1 MDKNHSNDHFMIPH
15 GVVIEFMVLDISRIG
30 LIIGVMLFLL
40 RKSMKIGHVMLISSF
55 ALAIL
60 YGMDASG
67 MVLALRKAATGRITI
82 TLLLS
87 LSLIRVF
94 EMVLREQNILSGMMD
109 IIKNSF
115 RFRKAMMISMPLL
128 IGMLPSLG
136 GAYFSAPMVREATEG
151 TNMSNEEKAFI
162 NYWFRHPWEYI
173 LPLYPGIV
181 FASAVSGIALN
192 RLITANISC
201 AVMMVFTGFL
211 FSMRGSGR
219 TVRAEQGKDQ
229 VSLPGNNMA
238 WLSFLPIAAVLA
250 LVIAA
255 HLELHYALLAVLTP
269 LFMYYRYRV
278 AGIRQALR
286 YGFSPEVIVMIA
298 GIMLFKETMEASG
311 AVKNLSN
318 LFIQHGVPVVPV
330 FCVLPFTAGMLTGH
344 TVGFVGST
352 FPLLVTVTG
361 KASPPLITL
370 AFAAGFIGVLLS
382 PVHLCLI
389 LTREYFA
396 AELLGIYRKTVPA
409 CLAILVVAWGQYILS
424 R

>member
-1 MDKNHSNDHFMIPH
+1 MPQ
-15 GVVIEFMVLDISRIG
+15 GVVIEFIVLDLSKIG
-30 LIIGVMLFLL
+30 LILCIIIFLL
-40 RKSMKIGHVMLISSF
+40 RKGVKIGYVMLISSV
-55 ALAIL
+55 ALVIL
-60 YGMDASG
+60 YGVNVSG
-67 MVLALRKAATGRITI
+67 MVLAVRKAATGRITI
-82 TLLLS
+82 TLLLA

-94 EMVLREQNILSGMMD
+94 EMVLREQNILNGMMG

-115 RFRKAMMISMPLL
+115 RFRKAVMISMPLL

-136 GAYFSAPMVREATEG
+136 GAYFSAPMVREAAEG
-151 TNMSNEEKAFI
+151 TDMSNEEKAFI

-192 RLITANISC
+192 RLIIANISC

-211 FSMRGSGR
+211 FSMRGSGM
-219 TVRAEQGKDQ
+219 TIIAGKGKDHIP
-229 VSLPGNNMA
+229 LTGKGKA
-238 WLSFLPIAAVLA
+238 WLNFFPIAAVLA
-250 LVIAA
+250 LVITA
-255 HLELHYALLAVLTP
+255 HLELHFALLAVLIP
-269 LFMYYRYRV
+269 LFVYYRYRP
-278 AGIRQALR
+278 AAILRTLR

-298 GIMLFKETMEASG
+298 GIMLFKETIEASG
-311 AVKNLSN
+311 AVKNLSD
-318 LFIQHGVPVVPV
+318 LFIRHAVPVVPV
-330 FCVLPFTAGMLTGH
+330 FCALPFIAGMLTGH

-352 FPLLVTVTG
+352 FPLLVTVAG

-396 AELLGIYRKTVPA
+396 AELSGIYRKTVPA
-409 CLAILVVAWGQYILS
+409 CLAILVLAWIQYILA